1 MSRRDEKYTLYLN
14 DLKKY
19 ERSVDEDL
27 LALIVFHLGPAI
39 YRADAE
45 VVSCTNSDELDRVR
59 NNFLKKKLGLSES
72 DDKLNASIKEVCS
85 KLGQSNR
92 HKYRASFYYL
102 LTKMYAKEGVLG
114 VEETAV

>member
-1 MSRRDEKYTLYLN
+1 MSRREEKYNLYLN

-19 ERSVDEDL
+19 ESSIDEDL

-39 YRADAE
+39 YRVDAE

-59 NNFLKKKLGLSES
+59 NNFLKKKLGLEDS
-72 DDKLNASIKEVCS
+72 DDKLNDSIKEVCA

-92 HKYRASFYYL
+92 HKYRATFYYM
-102 LTKMYAKEGVLG
+102 LTKMYEKEEVLG